1 MAWAEA
7 KGALKIDAL
16 LMFIAS
22 LLWIVAYDTQYAM
35 VDRDDDLKIGVKS
48 SVSLGNG
55 TEPLSHCCRPAPS
68 DPRVGTRLVFQN
80 FIGYLS
86 PQPSDSFFQANLI
99 RSRERSVC

>member
-1 MAWAEA
+1 MYPFAKRYTHLPQVVLGAAFSWGIVMAWAEA

-48 SVSLGNG
+48 TAILLGSG
-55 TEPLSHCCRPAPS
+55 IEPLSHCCRPA
-68 DPRVGTRLVFQN
+68 
-80 FIGYLS
+80 
-86 PQPSDSFFQANLI
+86 
-99 RSRERSVC
+99 RS